1 MPGRLEGRIAVV
13 TGAGQGIGRAVAEAF
28 IAEGAKVHAIDIQS
42 DRLEG
47 LSAASVARLDV
58 TDSDACL
65 EYAENI
71 GGIDVLANIVGEVKP
86 NTALSCDD
94 AAWDRAF
101 DVNVKSM
108 HRMIHAF
115 LPFMIDRAAARKG
128 MGSIINMGSWV
139 SSLKGVPNRYAYGA
153 TKGAV
158 IGMSKSIAID
168 FAKQGIRCNVI
179 CPGMIET
186 PSFHERAE
194 TLGQTMGGK
203 DKAIKTMLQSH
214 PIGRIGKPEEVAA
227 LAVYLGSVESS
238 FMTGSVIP
246 IDGGAID

>member
-1 MPGRLEGRIAVV
+1 MAGRLDGRIAVV
-13 TGAGQGIGRAVAEAF
+13 TGAGQGIGRAIAEAF
-28 IAEGAKVHAIDIQS
+28 VREGAKVHAIDVDEKKLAS
-42 DRLEG
+42 

-58 TDSDACL
+58 TDSDACTQ
-65 EYAENI
+65 YAENI
-71 GGIDVLANIVGEVKP
+71 GGIDALVNVVGEVRP

-115 LPFMIDRAAARKG
+115 LPFMIDRAAARKST
-128 MGSIINMGSWV
+128 GSIVNMGSWV

-158 IGMSKSIAID
+158 IGMSKSVAID
-168 FAKQGIRCNVI
+168 FARQGVRCNVI

-194 TLGQTMGGK
+194 ALGKTMGGK
-203 DKAIKTMLQSH
+203 EKAIKTLLQSH

-227 LAVYLGSVESS
+227 LAVYLASDESA

-246 IDGGAID
+246 LDGGAID